1 MPYCPSCGS
10 EYAAGVARC
19 PDCHVALTSKPPL
32 TPAQDHEAQER
43 TAVAYVADDE
53 TEATMISDLLTDAGI
68 TNSLFTE
75 PKDPSI
81 AGLGRPNTNLRVE
94 VLEDDLAA
102 AKRLIAEFKRD
113 GPSPEELDEL
123 AEESE
128 ADESDDDV

>member
-10 EYAAGVARC
+10 EFAPSVARC
-19 PDCHVALTSKPPL
+19 PDCDAALTSKAPL
-32 TPAQDHEAQER
+32 APAQDHETQER

-53 TEATMISDLLTDAGI
+53 TEATMISDLLTDSGI

-75 PKDPSI
+75 PKDPGI
-81 AGLGRPNTNLRVE
+81 ATLGRPSTNLRVE

-102 AKRLIAEFKRD
+102 AKRLIADFKRD
-113 GPSPEELDEL
+113 GPTPEELDEL

-128 ADESDDDV
+128 MDESDDEA